1 MPVERCQ
8 MKVAERRGREIGRSI
23 EAVTLDFG
31 NTLVAFADGA
41 MKGIVD
47 ETAAR
52 AAEAWDLPPLEFAA
66 VWAEERLRQFAFDV
80 PAGREADMDVRA
92 ERVLARLRGCPP
104 PAPDEDWE
112 PGATSRWFEERE
124 TRAILDWY
132 ATAFVRRT
140 PVPPGVGPIL
150 RQLAGHYRLAIL
162 SNWPNA
168 LSVERFVEAAGWMP
182 YMRAVVISHRVGIV
196 KPHPG
201 IFETAALELGVA
213 SGPRLLHV
221 GDDPGADVAGAH
233 GVGWLAAL
241 VKDRPGSSPLPMAA
255 ATGFEKAD
263 LEIDALGDLPAAL
276 GLGGRDLS

>member
-1 MPVERCQ
+1 
-8 MKVAERRGREIGRSI
+8 MKATEKRGREIGRSI

-31 NTLVAFADGA
+31 NTLVAFADGD
-41 MKGIVD
+41 MKGLVE

-52 AAEAWDLPPLEFAA
+52 AAEAWDLPKLEFAA

-104 PAPDEDWE
+104 PTPDQDWP
-112 PGATSRWFEERE
+112 PGTTSRWSERRE
-124 TRAILDWY
+124 TQAILDWY
-132 ATAFVRRT
+132 AAAFVRQMS
-140 PVPPGVGPIL
+140 VPPGVGPIL
-150 RQLAGHYRLAIL
+150 RLLAGHYRLAIL

-168 LSVERFVEAAGWMP
+168 LSVERFVQAAGWMP
-182 YMRAVVISHRVGIV
+182 YLGAVVISHRVGVV
-196 KPHPG
+196 KPRPG
-201 IFETAALELGVA
+201 IFEAAAFELGVA

-241 VKDRPGSSPLPMAA
+241 VKTRPGSSPLPMAA
-255 ATGFEKAD
+255 ATGSERAD
-263 LEIDALGDLPAAL
+263 LEIDTLDDLPAAL
-276 GLGGRDLS
+276 GRGGRDLS

>member
-1 MPVERCQ
+1 
-8 MKVAERRGREIGRSI
+8 MKATEQRGREIGRSV

-31 NTLVAFADGA
+31 NTLVTFGDGA
-41 MKGIVD
+41 MQGLIE

-52 AAEAWDLPPLEFAA
+52 AAEAWGLPPIEFAV
-66 VWAEERLRQFAFDV
+66 VWAEERLRQFALDV

-104 PAPDEDWE
+104 PAPDQDWE
-112 PGATSRWFEERE
+112 PGATARWSEEHE
-124 TRAILDWY
+124 TQAILDWY
-132 ATAFVRRT
+132 AAAFVRQT

-150 RQLAGHYRLAIL
+150 RQLAGYYRLAIL

-168 LSVERFVEAAGWMP
+168 LSVERFVQAAGWMP
-182 YMRAVVISHRVGIV
+182 YLGAVVISHRVGVV
-196 KPHPG
+196 KPRPG
-201 IFETAALELGVA
+201 IFEAAALELGVV
-213 SGPRLLHV
+213 SGPQMLHV

-241 VKDRPGSSPLPMAA
+241 VKARPDSSPLPVAA
-255 ATGFEKAD
+255 ATGFEVAD